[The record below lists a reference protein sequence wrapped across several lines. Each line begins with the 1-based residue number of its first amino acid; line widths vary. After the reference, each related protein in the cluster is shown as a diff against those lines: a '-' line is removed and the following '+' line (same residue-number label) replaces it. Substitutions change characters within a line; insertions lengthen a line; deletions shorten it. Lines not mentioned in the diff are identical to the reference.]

1 MEYVVDPVL
10 FAPSWAIM
18 VDIVCLTCTTLLL
31 YGLYILLF
39 IASIRTLAQRNV
51 PRRRLLVGTTIAMF
65 LLGTCGTFVVVAM
78 AGVSIR
84 ITKAVVEGSTDLP
97 RLIGVLGV
105 LQLTE
110 VVRVSTNNVVTD
122 LLFLYRCYLIWGS
135 KKKVLIVPAF
145 CILATVV
152 LMVISW
158 LTPPDQVEWYNFVD
172 ALADRFSRPNMYNT
186 AIVLILESGA
196 IYCLCL
202 ILWVISL
209 TTLTPTGEFAAIFSG
224 ITGGLVA
231 QIVNIAPTL
240 ILVRVG
246 MGRQWNQDTVVI
258 GDRLP
263 SDGNDDIKFR
273 TPVEPADGPYPV
285 VEIK

>member
-1 MEYVVDPVL
+1 MDDLRMIPHHLHLLITMEYVVDPVL

-31 YGLYILLF
+31 CGLYILLF
-39 IASIRTLAQRNV
+39 IVSIRTLAQRNV

-65 LLGTCGTFVVVAM
+65 LLGTSGTFVVVAM

-110 VVRVSTNNVVTD
+110 VV
-122 LLFLYRCYLIWGS
+122 
-135 KKKVLIVPAF
+135 K
-145 CILATVV
+145 
-152 LMVISW
+152 
-158 LTPPDQVEWYNFVD
+158 WYNLVD

-231 QIVNIAPTL
+231 QTVNIAPSL

-263 SDGNDDIKFR
+263 SDGNDDI
-273 TPVEPADGPYPV
+273 
-285 VEIK
+285 